1 MITRWRLLSDDAA
14 GAAEGLALDEA
25 LMAGYARDEPARP
38 PTLRLY
44 TYRDHCAL
52 IGRYQ
57 NLAAEV
63 DLDACRRTGTEV
75 SRRPTGGGAII
86 MGAGQL
92 GVALIDRAPVDKR
105 PREIIE
111 ECSAAVSAGLAELG
125 ITATFRGKNDLE
137 AGGRKIAGLGLYIDE
152 RGGMLFHAS
161 VLADLDIEFM
171 LEVLRIP
178 AAKLA
183 DKAVAAV
190 GERVTTVTR
199 ETGQAHDGSTVREF
213 AALGFAKA
221 FGVELVPGSAEQAEL
236 DRAAELARD
245 RYRESSWL
253 SEQGAIPDGSGSAL
267 LKTPEGLLRIYLST
281 HGDLVKSA
289 VVVGDFAIL
298 PPAVG
303 RLESQLRWQRLDP
316 AAVGRIVSA
325 SGADRAL
332 GVAADRLAETV
343 LIAGRQAGKLAA
355 AAPVRSAGSC
365 YFPES
370 K

>member
-1 MITRWRLLSDDAA
+1 MRWRLLTENGA

-25 LMAGYARDEPARP
+25 LMAGYARDADVRP

-44 TYRDHCAL
+44 TYRSHCAL
-52 IGRYQ
+52 VGRYQ

-63 DLDACRRTGTEV
+63 DLEACERTGTEV

-92 GVALIDRAPVDKR
+92 GVALIDRAPVGKR

-137 AGGRKIAGLGLYIDE
+137 VGGRKIAGLGLYIDE

-161 VLADLDIEFM
+161 VLAGLDVGFM

-190 GERVTTVTR
+190 QERVTTVTR
-199 ETGQAHDGSTVREF
+199 ETGREF
-213 AALGFAKA
+213 DGAAVRDHVALGFAKA
-221 FGVELVPGSAEQAEL
+221 FGVELEPDAAEAAEL
-236 DRAAELARD
+236 ARATELARD
-245 RYRESSWL
+245 RYRARSWL

-267 LKTPEGLLRIYLST
+267 LKTPEGLVRIYLST

-289 VVVGDFAIL
+289 VVVGDFAL
-298 PPAVG
+298 MPPALG
-303 RLESQLRWQRLDP
+303 RLEADLRWRRLDP
-316 AAVGRIVSA
+316 VVVTAIVSA

-332 GVAADRLAETV
+332 GVGAEQLAQTV
-343 LIAGRQAGKLAA
+343 LTAGRQAGTLAT

-365 YFPES
+365 YFPEQS
-370 K
+370 